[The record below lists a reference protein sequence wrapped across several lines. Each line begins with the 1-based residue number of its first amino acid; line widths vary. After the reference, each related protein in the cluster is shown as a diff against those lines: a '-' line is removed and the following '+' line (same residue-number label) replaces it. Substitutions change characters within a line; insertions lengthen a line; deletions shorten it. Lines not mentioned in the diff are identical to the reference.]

1 MRISFDYDGVL
12 STNKGKEMALKAIK
26 NNDEVWILTAR
37 NESDNEAVYST
48 AEKLGIPKS
57 RIVFTNGKDKW
68 SFVMRHKI
76 DEHVDN
82 NQEQIDKIRK
92 NTLAK
97 GTLFVDN

>member
-12 STNKGKEMALKAIK
+12 STDKGKEMALKAIQD
-26 NNDEVWILTAR
+26 NNEVWILTAR
-37 NESDNEAVYST
+37 KEYDNEAVYST
-48 AEKLGIPKS
+48 ADKLGIPKS
-57 RIVFTNGKDKW
+57 QIVFTNGKDKW

>member
-12 STNKGKEMALKAIK
+12 STDKGKEMALNAIK

-37 NESDNEAVYST
+37 KEYDNEAVYST

-76 DEHVDN
+76 DEHIDN

>member
-12 STNKGKEMALKAIK
+12 STDKGKEMALKAIQD
-26 NNDEVWILTAR
+26 NNEVWILTAR
-37 NESDNEAVYST
+37 KEYDNEAVYST

-82 NQEQIDKIRK
+82 NQEQIDKILK

>member
-12 STNKGKEMALKAIK
+12 STDKGKEMAINAIK

-37 NESDNEAVYST
+37 KEYDNEAVYST

-76 DEHVDN
+76 DEHIDN

>member
-12 STNKGKEMALKAIK
+12 STDKGKEMALNAIK

-37 NESDNEAVYST
+37 KEYDNEAVYST

-68 SFVMRHKI
+68 SFVIRHKI

>member
-12 STNKGKEMALKAIK
+12 STDKGKEMAINAIK
-26 NNDEVWILTAR
+26 DNNEVWILTAR
-37 NESDNEAVYST
+37 KEYDNEAVYST
-48 AEKLGIPKS
+48 AKKLGVPRHHI
-57 RIVFTNGKDKW
+57 IFTNGKDKW
-68 SFVMRHKI
+68 SFVMRYKI

>member
-1 MRISFDYDGVL
+1 MTGVQ
-12 STNKGKEMALKAIK
+12 TCALPICFPVTIFG
-26 NNDEVWILTAR
+26 VWILTAR

-82 NQEQIDKIRK
+82 NQEQIDKIKK